1 MPIAKQNDKETVKMV
16 EEEFRD
22 ETELQSCLERS
33 PYLLMSDLEPQVVT
47 VQREVSLRAAGSL
60 DLLLVDKEGV
70 PIAVEVKLSRNSQSR
85 REVVAQAFDYVSD
98 LTQLTVDELDDL
110 VEGALV
116 NALDELTGESSS
128 GNLRKQCGTNLRAG
142 RVKLVIAVDQA
153 NDDLVRIVRYIN
165 EHSDLDVR
173 LVAISKF
180 DNGGI
185 LVPRILVSG
194 KKDEDS
200 GTSKEKLQK
209 MIDPYF
215 QSVLDTYNREA
226 ADPLKTRGQG
236 RSYRQIRPDA
246 WPSMLHY
253 EYLNYQDEIGAEIH
267 LESDQVRPLANLLQ
281 QFSGSRILDN
291 IILAWDPRW
300 SRGRGRLIAK
310 MGKDQ
315 DIRLAVKA
323 MHELISLTLEPINKE
338 IEKLPR

>member
-1 MPIAKQNDKETVKMV
+1 MPIAKQNDKETVKMI

-22 ETELQSCLERS
+22 ESELQSYLERS
-33 PYLLMSDLEPQVVT
+33 PYLLVSDREPQVVT
-47 VQREVSLRAAGSL
+47 VQREVSLPAAGSL

-98 LTQLTVDELDDL
+98 LTRLTVDELDDL

-116 NALDELTGESSS
+116 NALGELAGESPLA
-128 GNLRKQCGTNLRAG
+128 NLRKQCGTNLRAG
-142 RVKLVIAVDQA
+142 RVKLIIAVDQA
-153 NDDLVRIVRYIN
+153 NDDLVRIIQYIN

-180 DNGGI
+180 DNGRI

-200 GTSKEKLQK
+200 ATDKTTSEK
-209 MIDPYF
+209 IDPYF
-215 QSVLDTYNREA
+215 QNVIDAYNREA
-226 ADPLKTRGQG
+226 VGPLKTRGQG
-236 RSYRQIRPDA
+236 RRYRQIRPDT

-253 EYLNYQDEIGAEIH
+253 EYVNYQDEIGVEIH
-267 LESDQVRPLANLLQ
+267 LESDQLKPLASLLQ
-281 QFSGSRILDN
+281 QFSGSKISDN
-291 IILAWDPRW
+291 IILVWDPSW

-310 MGKDQ
+310 VGKDQ
-315 DIRLAVKA
+315 DISLAVKA
-323 MHELISLTLEPINKE
+323 MHELISLTQEPINKE
-338 IEKLPR
+338 IEKITR